1 MSTPINTRDLRLQA
15 TTPRLL
21 VVGTNYINL
30 TATSSQFKY
39 GTNNVAQPTQSV
51 VTATPVGA
59 LNGQT
64 VTFTYS
70 GLTTS
75 PTAVNNTVT
84 ILPDNITGDF
94 ATITATLNFLGSTYT
109 SSVSISKIYNQ
120 LASRIQR
127 PIDLITSANDGTGYT
142 LPSSANYLELYNGT
156 TKITTGVTY
165 SPATTTKNGLTVAV
179 NTTTGQITVSQ
190 ASANAWTTD
199 SENFTLTAIRD
210 TVSYNSTYTITKAK
224 AGNDGSTGVNARVV
238 NLTTTQQAFVYDGNG
253 ANPTGTA
260 IVTATTQNTSG
271 TVYYEF
277 LKNNISQTNTTT
289 NTYSYSPQSTY
300 NSMPDIIEV
309 RIRETTNS
317 STVLASDVLSL
328 YGIKPGVPGISA
340 ISGFLT
346 NEAAVVAAD
355 NSGTVSSFAGT
366 GGTFKVYDG
375 ITDKTGIANYSV
387 VTAATVGVSITI
399 DTAGIY
405 TITAMSADT
414 GYATLRAV
422 YAGVTIDKVYS
433 IAKSK
438 TGTGISGASTYR
450 IYIAAASSSATVT
463 TPGTTQNGTTP
474 SGWSTTPV
482 ALTGTQAQFQSDGKT
497 PADDTTTTWSTP
509 YLSYFKVDTLEAITA
524 NTGNLTVSGTFKAG
538 SANINGTSMANGT
551 AGGVLYNTGNF
562 AFGNSTT
569 NITFNGTVLTLNGN
583 IVGRDN
589 IANSA
594 INNDK
599 ILDNTITGAKIVA
612 NSITADKI
620 TGGTI
625 TSTDSN
631 FAINIGNY
639 SSWNESGFGTGYAST
654 GISIT
659 RNQSNFPTIDTT
671 SLTQGYIYQIVNVGT
686 TNWQTVGGIYGTPS
700 AGRYFIATGN
710 AGSGT
715 GTVKRVLSSA
725 INIIDD
731 ATWPDYPSLISAN
744 PALNISTEYSQ
755 ALKIMC
761 FAGANSFTTDVIA
774 ASIQGG
780 TKHTLSLASG
790 SATRAQQSTLYVNNT
805 STSYPAKAAEFLN
818 GSSSI
823 STITV
828 ENRSGTSSPAITAYG
843 IIQATGNVIAYYSD
857 DRLKTKLGFIR
868 NALEKLTSLSG
879 FYYEPNEAAQKLGY
893 EKRREVGVS
902 AQEVQKILPEIIHSA
917 PINDKYLTVDYER
930 LIPLIIEAIK
940 ELDRRTK

>member
-1 MSTPINTRDLRLQA
+1 MQSPINTRDLRLQA
-15 TTPRLL
+15 TDPRLL
-21 VVGTNYINL
+21 LVGSNYISL
-30 TATSSQFKY
+30 STTSSQFKY
-39 GTNNVAQPTQSV
+39 GSDNVAQPAQSV
-51 VTATPVGA
+51 VKASLIGA
-59 LNGQT
+59 LSGQT
-64 VTFTYS
+64 VTFSYT
-70 GLTTS
+70 GLS
-75 PTAVNNTVT
+75 PTPTASANTVT
-84 ILPDNITGDF
+84 ILPDSITGDF
-94 ATITATLNFLGSTYT
+94 ATITATLAFLGVTYT
-109 SSVSISKIYNQ
+109 SSVSVSKVYNQ

-142 LPSSANYLELYNGT
+142 LPSANNYLELYNGSV
-156 TKITTGVTY
+156 KITSGVTY
-165 SPATTTKNGLTVAV
+165 GPATTTKNGLTVAI
-179 NTTTGQITVSQ
+179 NTSTGQITVTQ

-199 SENFTLTAIRD
+199 SENFTLTVVKD
-210 TVSYNSTYTITKAK
+210 TISYNSIYTITKAK
-224 AGNDGSTGVNARVV
+224 AGSNGSTGVNARVV

-260 IVTATTQNTSG
+260 IVTATAQNTSG

-277 LKNNISQTNTTT
+277 LKNNVSQTNTTT

-300 NSMPDIIEV
+300 SLMPDIIEV

-328 YGIKPGVPGISA
+328 YGIKPGIPGVSA

-355 NSGTVSSFAGT
+355 NNGTVSSFAGI

-375 ITDKTGIANYSV
+375 ITDKTSTANYSV

-399 DTAGIY
+399 DTAGVY
-405 TITAMSADT
+405 TITAMSADTDT

-422 YAGVTIDKVYS
+422 YGGVTIDKVYS

-463 TPGTTQNGTTP
+463 PPGTTQNGTTP
-474 SGWSTTPV
+474 NGWSTTPV

-497 PADDTTTTWSTP
+497 PAGDTTTTWSTP

-538 SANINGTSMANGT
+538 NADLSGTSMTNGT
-551 AGGVLYNTGNF
+551 AGGILYNTGNF

-569 NITFNGTVLTLNGN
+569 NITYNGNVLTLNGN
-583 IVGRDN
+583 IVARGN
-589 IANSA
+589 IADSA

-599 ILDNTITGAKIVA
+599 IENNSITGDKIVA
-612 NSITADKI
+612 ASITADKI

-631 FAINIGNY
+631 FAINIGNTT
-639 SSWNESGFGTGYAST
+639 SISESGLVVSGLVST
-654 GISIT
+654 GVSIT
-659 RNQSNFPTIDTT
+659 RNISNFSTI
-671 SLTQGYIYQIVNVGT
+671 SANNLTQGYWYQIVTLGT
-686 TNWQTVGGIYGTPS
+686 TNWQTVAGITGAYVGAS
-700 AGRYFIATGN
+700 IKATGN
-710 AGSGT
+710 TDNGT
-715 GTVKRVLSSA
+715 GTVKRILGSAISIRDLSTWTGSSA
-725 INIIDD
+725 YIINE
-731 ATWPDYPSLISAN
+731 YPTFKIQ
-744 PALNISTEYSQ
+744 TEYSSSVNIEC
-755 ALKIMC
+755 L
-761 FAGANSFTTDVIA
+761 AGYNSFSNVNAVKIRGGSLYTLYLSSINGGIA
-774 ASIQGG
+774 QQGVLLVDNPGNNCTAAKFYGG
-780 TKHTLSLASG
+780 TSSL
-790 SATRAQQSTLYVNNT
+790 
-805 STSYPAKAAEFLN
+805 
-818 GSSSI
+818 

-828 ENRSGTSSPAITAYG
+828 ENRNGISSPAIDATG
-843 IIQATGNVIAYYSD
+843 IIRTTGNVIAYYSD
-857 DRLKTKLGFIR
+857 DRLKTKLGLIS
-868 NALEKLTSLSG
+868 NALEKLNTLSG
-879 FYYEPNEAAQKLGY
+879 FYYEPNETAQSLGY

-902 AQEVQKILPEIIHSA
+902 AQDVQKILPEIIHNA
-917 PINDKYLTVDYER
+917 PVDEKYLTVDYER